1 MQKYFV
7 IPTLAA
13 LGLAACSSTGSLQSS
28 KGDKISGTLMRGLIE
43 PYRVEV
49 NLDGKVYRGEWRT
62 GAPTVEQKA
71 VTTYPHLKHIGEV
84 RSMLK
89 ADDGST
95 LGCHW
100 NAHGDTAEGACAGNG
115 REYPLVL
122 K

>member
-1 MQKYFV
+1 MQKHLV
-7 IPTLAA
+7 ITTLAA
-13 LGLAACSSTGSLQSS
+13 LGLAACSSTGVLQSS
-28 KGDKISGTLMRGLIE
+28 KGDNITGTLTRGLIQ

-62 GAPTVEQKA
+62 GAPTPAQKA
-71 VTTYPHLKHIGEV
+71 ATTRPHRKHIGEV
-84 RSMLK
+84 QSQLK

-95 LGCHW
+95 LDCRW
-100 NAHGDTAEGACAGNG
+100 DAHGDKAEGACTSNG